1 MSYIKNHNKPY
12 FLNSTFPPTF
22 QTGSKNVS
30 ALLVPHAG
38 SAFVKEILDFAF
50 DKIDISP
57 FNKVILLT
65 TNHSTRDNFQMDN
78 PIQKIKLNK
87 INGIRVDSSFFRYE
101 HSYLSILP
109 YLEKIG
115 YPCSIIAV
123 GEFSPELV
131 RLIEADMDGALLIV
145 NTDLLH
151 CGPNY
156 GIECPANPKKTNL
169 TVIRKIISGKK
180 IFPKEMC
187 GFPAVRLFLEII
199 RRLNYQYTEYIYTSS
214 DIQSNNRTNSV
225 GYAGIL
231 FDKNEPNLEYY
242 KQFQSLPKMT
252 LESFLRRNGATEPS
266 HKLSVFIRDVEG
278 IFTTIYK
285 DGKLRG
291 CIGTFNLLG
300 DLNETIS
307 NRTITSA
314 SKDGRFAPIKKSELP
329 RLTYKINF
337 LKMPV
342 VSGINKMNVG
352 KHGITIH
359 FRDGQSATYLAS
371 VLPESFGIDSKKKLM
386 DRFNN
391 IRDSLQEKS
400 GASTRNIDF
409 IEIYEC
415 VEI

>member
-12 FLNSTFPPTF
+12 FLNSAFPPNF
-22 QTGSKNVS
+22 KTGSKNVS

-38 SAFVKEILDFAF
+38 STFVKEILDFAF

-57 FNKVILLT
+57 FNKIILLT
-65 TNHSTRDNFQMDN
+65 TNHSTSDNYQMDN
-78 PIQKIKLNK
+78 PIQRIKLNQ
-87 INGIRVDSSFFRYE
+87 IRGIPTSPTFFKRE

-123 GEFSPELV
+123 GNFSLELIQ
-131 RLIEADMDGALLIV
+131 LIEAEMDRALLIV

-156 GIECPANPKKTNL
+156 RVDCPVNPKKTNL
-169 TVIRKIISGKK
+169 DVIRKIISGKK

-199 RRLNYQYTEYIYTSS
+199 RRRNYQYTEYIYTSS

-225 GYAGIL
+225 GYASIL
-231 FDKNEPNLEYY
+231 FDKDEPNLEYY

-252 LESFLRRNGATEPS
+252 LESFLRNGDAPPP
-266 HKLSVFIRDVEG
+266 KLSVFIRDVEG

-314 SKDGRFAPIKKSELP
+314 SQDGRFAPIKKSELS

-337 LKMPV
+337 LKRPV
-342 VSGINKMNVG
+342 VSGINKMKVG
-352 KHGITIH
+352 THGITIH
-359 FRDGQSATYLAS
+359 FKDGQSATYLAS
-371 VLPESFGIDSKKKLM
+371 VLPESFGINSKKKLI
-386 DRFNN
+386 DNFNI
-391 IRDSLQEKS
+391 IRNSLQEKS
-400 GASTRNIDF
+400 GASTKNIDF

-415 VEI
+415 IEI

>member
-12 FLNSTFPPTF
+12 FLNESFPPNF
-22 QTGSKNVS
+22 KTGSKNVS
-30 ALLVPHAG
+30 SLLVPHAG

-50 DKIDISP
+50 DKINIKP

-78 PIQKIKLNK
+78 PIQRIKLNQ
-87 INGIRVDSSFFRYE
+87 IRGIPTSQPFFKRE

-115 YPCSIIAV
+115 YPCSIVAV
-123 GEFSPELV
+123 GEFSIHLV
-131 RLIEADMDGALLIV
+131 QLIEAEMDRALLIV

-156 GIECPANPKKTNL
+156 SVECPVNTKKTNL
-169 TVIRKIISGKK
+169 DIIRKIVAGKK

-187 GFPAVRLFLEII
+187 GFPAVQLFLEII
-199 RRLNYQYTEYIYTSS
+199 WRRNYQYTEYIYTSS

-231 FDKNEPNLEYY
+231 FDKDEPNIEYY

-252 LESFLRRNGATEPS
+252 LESFLRRNGDVPS

-300 DLNETIS
+300 DLNETIA

-314 SKDGRFAPIKKSELP
+314 SQDGRFAPIKKSELP

-337 LKMPV
+337 LKKPV
-342 VSGINKMNVG
+342 VSGINKMKVG
-352 KHGITIH
+352 THGITIY
-359 FRDGQSATYLAS
+359 FKDGRSATYLAS
-371 VLPESFGIDSKKKLM
+371 VLPESFGINSKKKLM
-386 DRFNN
+386 DNFNT

-400 GASTRNIDF
+400 GASTKNIDF

-415 VEI
+415 IEI

>member
-50 DKIDISP
+50 NKIDISP

-78 PIQKIKLNK
+78 PIQKIKLNQ
-87 INGIRVDSSFFRYE
+87 IRGIPTSPTFFKRE

-131 RLIEADMDGALLIV
+131 RIIEAEMDRTLIIV

-156 GIECPANPKKTNL
+156 GVECPANPKKTNL
-169 TVIRKIISGKK
+169 AVIRKIISGKK
-180 IFPKEMC
+180 IFQREMC

-199 RRLNYQYTEYIYTSS
+199 RRRNYQYTEYIYTSS

-225 GYAGIL
+225 GYACIL

-252 LESFLRRNGATEPS
+252 LESFLRRNGEVHSP
-266 HKLSVFIRDVEG
+266 KLSVFIRDVEG

-285 DGKLRG
+285 DGNLRG

-300 DLNETIS
+300 DLNDTIA
-307 NRTITSA
+307 NRTIASA
-314 SKDGRFAPIKKSELP
+314 LQDGRFAPIKKLELS

-337 LKMPV
+337 LKKPV
-342 VSGINKMNVG
+342 VSGINKMKVG
-352 KHGITIH
+352 THGITIH
-359 FRDGQSATYLAS
+359 FKDGQSATYLAS

-386 DRFNN
+386 DRFNT

-400 GASTRNIDF
+400 GASTKNIDF
-409 IEIYEC
+409 IDIYEC

>member
-1 MSYIKNHNKPY
+1 MSYIKNHNTPY
-12 FLNSTFPPTF
+12 FLNSTFPPNF

-78 PIQKIKLNK
+78 PIQKIKLNQ
-87 INGIRVDSSFFRYE
+87 IHGIPTSPSFFKKE

-123 GEFSPELV
+123 GDFSTELS
-131 RLIEADMDGALLIV
+131 RIIEAEMDGALLIV

-156 GIECPANPKKTNL
+156 SVECPANPKKTNL
-169 TVIRKIISGKK
+169 DVIRKIISGKK

-199 RRLNYQYTEYIYTSS
+199 RRRNYKYTEYIYTSS

-225 GYAGIL
+225 GYTSIL
-231 FDKNEPNLEYY
+231 FDKDAPNIEYY

-252 LESFLRRNGATEPS
+252 LESFLRRNGTEPS

-285 DGKLRG
+285 DGNLRG
-291 CIGTFNLLG
+291 CIGTFDLLG

-307 NRTITSA
+307 NRTIASA
-314 SKDGRFAPIKKSELP
+314 SQDGRFAPIKKSELSQ
-329 RLTYKINF
+329 LTYKINF
-337 LKMPV
+337 LKRPV
-342 VSGINKMNVG
+342 KSEINKMKVG
-352 KHGITIH
+352 THGITIH
-359 FRDGQSATYLAS
+359 FKDGRSATYLAS

-386 DRFNN
+386 DRFNLV
-391 IRDSLQEKS
+391 RDSLQEKS
-400 GASTRNIDF
+400 GASTKNIDF

-415 VEI
+415 IEI

>member
-12 FLNSTFPPTF
+12 FLNATFLPNF

-50 DKIDISP
+50 DKIDISA

-65 TNHSTRDNFQMDN
+65 TNHSTRDNYQMDN

-87 INGIRVDSSFFRYE
+87 INGIPVDSSFFKHE

-123 GEFSPELV
+123 GDFSPELV
-131 RLIEADMDGALLIV
+131 QLIEDEMDRTLLIV

-156 GIECPANPKKTNL
+156 SVNCPANPKKTNL
-169 TVIRKIISGKK
+169 AVIRKIISGKK

-199 RRLNYQYTEYIYTSS
+199 RRRNYKYTEYIYTSS

-285 DGKLRG
+285 DGNLRG

-300 DLNETIS
+300 DLNETIA

-314 SKDGRFAPIKKSELP
+314 LQDGRFAPIKKSELP

-337 LKMPV
+337 LKKPV

-359 FRDGQSATYLAS
+359 FKDGRSATYLAS
-371 VLPESFGIDSKKKLM
+371 VLPESFGINSKKKLM
-386 DRFNN
+386 DRFNA

-400 GASTRNIDF
+400 SASTKNIDF

>member
-1 MSYIKNHNKPY
+1 MSYIKNHNKLY
-12 FLNSTFPPTF
+12 FLNSASPPNF

-38 SAFVKEILDFAF
+38 SAFIKEILDFAF

-65 TNHSTRDNFQMDN
+65 TNHSTSDNFQMDN
-78 PIQKIKLNK
+78 PIQKIKLNQ
-87 INGIRVDSSFFRYE
+87 IRGIPTSPSFFKME

-123 GEFSPELV
+123 GDFSTELS
-131 RLIEADMDGALLIV
+131 RIIEVEMDRALLIV

-156 GIECPANPKKTNL
+156 GVECPVNPKKTNL
-169 TVIRKIISGKK
+169 AVIRKIISGKK

-199 RRLNYQYTEYIYTSS
+199 RRRNYQYTEYIYTSS

-225 GYAGIL
+225 GYASIL

-252 LESFLRRNGATEPS
+252 LESFLRRNGTEPS

-285 DGKLRG
+285 DGNLRG

-300 DLNETIS
+300 DLNETIA
-307 NRTITSA
+307 NRTIASA
-314 SKDGRFAPIKKSELP
+314 SQDGRFAPIKKSELP

-337 LKMPV
+337 LKKPV
-342 VSGINKMNVG
+342 ASSINKMKVG
-352 KHGITIH
+352 THGITIH
-359 FRDGQSATYLAS
+359 FKDGRSATYLAS

-386 DRFNN
+386 DRFNT

-400 GASTRNIDF
+400 GASNKNIDF

-415 VEI
+415 IEI

>member
-1 MSYIKNHNKPY
+1 MSFIKNHNKPY
-12 FLNSTFPPTF
+12 FLNSNFPPNF

-65 TNHSTRDNFQMDN
+65 TNHSTSDNFQMDN
-78 PIQKIKLNK
+78 PIQRIKLNQ
-87 INGIRVDSSFFRYE
+87 IRGIPTSPSFFKRE

-123 GEFSPELV
+123 GNFSPELV
-131 RLIEADMDGALLIV
+131 QLIEAEMDRALLIV

-156 GIECPANPKKTNL
+156 GVECPANPKKTNL
-169 TVIRKIISGKK
+169 DVIRKIIRGKK
-180 IFPKEMC
+180 IFPREMC

-199 RRLNYQYTEYIYTSS
+199 LRKNYKYTEYIYTSS

-225 GYAGIL
+225 GYAGII
-231 FDKNEPNLEYY
+231 FDKDEPNLEYY
-242 KQFQSLPKMT
+242 KQFKSLPKMT
-252 LESFLRRNGATEPS
+252 LESFLRRNGAKVS

-285 DGKLRG
+285 DGNLRG

-300 DLNETIS
+300 DLNETIA
-307 NRTITSA
+307 NRTIVSA
-314 SKDGRFAPIKKSELP
+314 SQDGRFAPIKKSELLQ
-329 RLTYKINF
+329 LTYKINF
-337 LKMPV
+337 LKRPV
-342 VSGINKMNVG
+342 VSSINKMKVG
-352 KHGITIH
+352 THGITIH
-359 FRDGQSATYLAS
+359 FRDGRSATYLAS
-371 VLPESFGIDSKKKLM
+371 VLPESFGINSKKKLI
-386 DRFNN
+386 DRFNT

-400 GASTRNIDF
+400 GASTKNINF

>member
-12 FLNSTFPPTF
+12 FLNSAFPPTF

-30 ALLVPHAG
+30 ALLIPHAG

-50 DKIDISP
+50 DKIDTAP
-57 FNKVILLT
+57 FNRVILLT

-78 PIQKIKLNK
+78 PIQKIKLNQ
-87 INGIRVDSSFFRYE
+87 IRGIPTSPSFFKRE

-123 GEFSPELV
+123 GDFSTELA
-131 RLIEADMDGALLIV
+131 RIIEAEMDSTLLIV

-156 GIECPANPKKTNL
+156 GVECPANPKKTNL
-169 TVIRKIISGKK
+169 AVIRKIISGKK
-180 IFPKEMC
+180 IFQREMC

-199 RRLNYQYTEYIYTSS
+199 RRRNYQYTEYIYTSS
-214 DIQSNNRTNSV
+214 DIQSNNRMNSV

-231 FDKNEPNLEYY
+231 FDKDAPNLEYY
-242 KQFQSLPKMT
+242 KQFQSLPKIT
-252 LESFLRRNGATEPS
+252 LESFLRRNGDVPS

-300 DLNETIS
+300 DLNETIA

-314 SKDGRFAPIKKSELP
+314 LQDSRFDPIKKSELS

-337 LKMPV
+337 LKKPV
-342 VSGINKMNVG
+342 VSGINKMKVG
-352 KHGITIH
+352 THGITIH
-359 FRDGQSATYLAS
+359 FKDGRSSTYLAS
-371 VLPESFGIDSKKKLM
+371 VLPESFGINSKKKLI
-386 DRFNN
+386 DRFNLVRN
-391 IRDSLQEKS
+391 SLQEKS
-400 GASTRNIDF
+400 GASTKNIDF

>member
-1 MSYIKNHNKPY
+1 MSYIKNHNKLY
-12 FLNSTFPPTF
+12 FLNSAFPPNLKF
-22 QTGSKNVS
+22 GLKNVS
-30 ALLVPHAG
+30 AILVPHAG
-38 SAFVKEILDFAF
+38 SVFVKEILDFTF
-50 DKIDISP
+50 NKINISP

-65 TNHSTRDNFQMDN
+65 TNHSTSDNCQMDN
-78 PIQKIKLNK
+78 SIQRIKLNQ
-87 INGIRVDSSFFRYE
+87 IRGIPTSPSFFKRE

-115 YPCSIIAV
+115 YLCSIVAV
-123 GEFSPELV
+123 GNFSLELV
-131 RLIEADMDGALLIV
+131 QLIEADMDRALLIV

-156 GIECPANPKKTNL
+156 SVDCPANPKKTNL
-169 TVIRKIISGKK
+169 DVIRKIISGKK

-199 RRLNYQYTEYIYTSS
+199 RRRNYQYTEYIYTSS

-242 KQFQSLPKMT
+242 KQFQYLPKMT
-252 LESFLRRNGATEPS
+252 LESFLKKGDTPS

-300 DLNETIS
+300 DLNETIA
-307 NRTITSA
+307 NRTIMSA
-314 SKDGRFAPIKKSELP
+314 SQDGRFAPIKKSELP

-337 LKMPV
+337 LKRPV
-342 VSGINKMNVG
+342 VSGINKMKVG
-352 KHGITIH
+352 THGITIH
-359 FRDGQSATYLAS
+359 FKDGRSATYLAS
-371 VLPESFGIDSKKKLM
+371 VLPESFGINSKKKLM
-386 DRFNN
+386 DNFNT

-400 GASTRNIDF
+400 GASTKNIDF

-415 VEI
+415 IEI

>member
-12 FLNSTFPPTF
+12 FLNSSFPPNF
-22 QTGSKNVS
+22 KTGSKNVS

-50 DKIDISP
+50 DKINIKS

-65 TNHSTRDNFQMDN
+65 TNHSTSDNYQMDN
-78 PIQKIKLNK
+78 PIQRIKLNQ
-87 INGIRVDSSFFRYE
+87 IRGIPTSPIFFKME

-123 GEFSPELV
+123 GEFSLELV
-131 RLIEADMDGALLIV
+131 QLIEADMDRALLIV

-156 GIECPANPKKTNL
+156 RVDCPTNPKKTNL
-169 TVIRKIISGKK
+169 DVIRKIISGKK

-187 GFPAVRLFLEII
+187 GFPAVELFLEII
-199 RRLNYQYTEYIYTSS
+199 RRRNYQYTEYIYTSS

-231 FDKNEPNLEYY
+231 FDKDEPNLEYY
-242 KQFQSLPKMT
+242 KQFKNLPKIT
-252 LESFLRRNGATEPS
+252 LESFLRRNGDAPS
-266 HKLSVFIRDVEG
+266 SKLSVFIRDVEG

-307 NRTITSA
+307 DRTITSA
-314 SKDGRFAPIKKSELP
+314 SQDGRFAPIKKSELS

-337 LKMPV
+337 LKRPV
-342 VSGINKMNVG
+342 VSGINKMKVG
-352 KHGITIH
+352 THGITIH
-359 FRDGQSATYLAS
+359 FKDGRSATYLAS
-371 VLPESFGIDSKKKLM
+371 VLPESFGINSKKKLM
-386 DRFNN
+386 DNFNT

-400 GASTRNIDF
+400 GASTKNIDF

>member
-12 FLNSTFPPTF
+12 FLNSAFPPNF
-22 QTGSKNVS
+22 QAGSKNVS

-65 TNHSTRDNFQMDN
+65 TNHSTSENFQMDN
-78 PIQKIKLNK
+78 PIQKIKLK
-87 INGIRVDSSFFRYE
+87 QIHGIPTNPSFFKRE

-123 GEFSPELV
+123 GEFSIELV
-131 RLIEADMDGALLIV
+131 QLIEAEIDRALLIV

-156 GIECPANPKKTNL
+156 SVECPANPKKTNL
-169 TVIRKIISGKK
+169 DVIRKIISGKK
-180 IFPKEMC
+180 IFQREMC

-199 RRLNYQYTEYIYTSS
+199 RRQNYKYTEYIYTSS

-252 LESFLRRNGATEPS
+252 LESFLRNGNMPP

-300 DLNETIS
+300 DLNETIA

-314 SKDGRFAPIKKSELP
+314 LQDGRFAPIKKSELS

-337 LKMPV
+337 LKRPV
-342 VSGINKMNVG
+342 VSGINKMKVG
-352 KHGITIH
+352 THGITIH
-359 FRDGQSATYLAS
+359 FKDGRSATYLAS
-371 VLPESFGIDSKKKLM
+371 VLPESFGINSKKKLI
-386 DRFNN
+386 DNFNI
-391 IRDSLQEKS
+391 IRNSLQEKS
-400 GASTRNIDF
+400 GASTKNIDF

>member
-12 FLNSTFPPTF
+12 FLNSTFPPNF
-22 QTGSKNVS
+22 QAGLKNVS

-65 TNHSTRDNFQMDN
+65 TNHSTRENFQMDN
-78 PIQKIKLNK
+78 PIQKIKLNQ
-87 INGIRVDSSFFRYE
+87 IRGIPTSSTFFKME

-123 GEFSPELV
+123 GEFSHELV
-131 RLIEADMDGALLIV
+131 RIIEAEMDRALLIV

-156 GIECPANPKKTNL
+156 SVDCPINPKKTNL
-169 TVIRKIISGKK
+169 DVIRKIISGKK
-180 IFPKEMC
+180 IFPREMC
-187 GFPAVRLFLEII
+187 GFPAVQLFLEII
-199 RRLNYQYTEYIYTSS
+199 RRRNYQYTEYIYTSS

-242 KQFQSLPKMT
+242 KQFQSIPKMT
-252 LESFLRRNGATEPS
+252 LESFLRRNGNVHSP
-266 HKLSVFIRDVEG
+266 KLSVFIRDVEG

-300 DLNETIS
+300 DLNETIA
-307 NRTITSA
+307 NRTIMSA
-314 SKDGRFAPIKKSELP
+314 SQDSRFAPIKKSELP

-337 LKMPV
+337 LKRPV
-342 VSGINKMNVG
+342 VSGINKMKVG
-352 KHGITIH
+352 THGITIH
-359 FRDGQSATYLAS
+359 FKDGLSATYLAS
-371 VLPESFGIDSKKKLM
+371 VLPESFGINSKKKLM
-386 DRFNN
+386 DKFNT

-400 GASTRNIDF
+400 SASTKNIDF

>member
-12 FLNSTFPPTF
+12 FLNSNSLPNF

-38 SAFVKEILDFAF
+38 SAFVKEIIDFAF
-50 DKIDISP
+50 NKIDISP

-65 TNHSTRDNFQMDN
+65 TNHASSENFQMDN
-78 PIQKIKLNK
+78 PIQKIKLNQ
-87 INGIRVDSSFFRYE
+87 IRGIPTSQSFFKRE

-123 GEFSPELV
+123 GEFSPELA
-131 RLIEADMDGALLIV
+131 RIIEAEMDRTLLIV

-156 GIECPANPKKTNL
+156 GVECPANPKKTNL

-180 IFPKEMC
+180 IFPREMC
-187 GFPAVRLFLEII
+187 GFPAVLLFLEII
-199 RRLNYQYTEYIYTSS
+199 RRRNYQYTEYIYTSS
-214 DIQSNNRTNSV
+214 DIQSNNQTNSV
-225 GYAGIL
+225 GYAGII
-231 FDKNEPNLEYY
+231 FDKDAPNLEYY

-252 LESFLRRNGATEPS
+252 LESFLRRNGAEPS

-300 DLNETIS
+300 DLNETIV
-307 NRTITSA
+307 NRTIASA
-314 SKDGRFAPIKKSELP
+314 LQDGRFPPIKKSELSQ
-329 RLTYKINF
+329 LTYKINF
-337 LKMPV
+337 LKRPV
-342 VSGINKMNVG
+342 VSGINKMKVG
-352 KHGITIH
+352 THGITIH
-359 FRDGQSATYLAS
+359 FKDGRSATYLAS
-371 VLPESFGIDSKKKLM
+371 VLPESFGINSKKKLI
-386 DRFNN
+386 DRFNT

-400 GASTRNIDF
+400 GASTKNINF

>member
-1 MSYIKNHNKPY
+1 MSYTKNHNKPY
-12 FLNSTFPPTF
+12 FLNSSFPPTF

-30 ALLVPHAG
+30 ALLIPHAG

-50 DKIDISP
+50 DKIDITP
-57 FNKVILLT
+57 FNKIILLT

-78 PIQKIKLNK
+78 PIQKIKLNQ
-87 INGIRVDSSFFRYE
+87 IHGIPTSPTFFKRE

-115 YPCSIIAV
+115 YPYSIIAV
-123 GEFSPELV
+123 GEFSIELA
-131 RLIEADMDGALLIV
+131 RIIEAEMDRALLIV

-151 CGPNY
+151 CGSNY
-156 GIECPANPKKTNL
+156 SVNCPANPKKTNL
-169 TVIRKIISGKK
+169 AVIRKIISGKK

-187 GFPAVRLFLEII
+187 GFPAVSIFLEII
-199 RRLNYQYTEYIYTSS
+199 QRRNYKYTEYIYTSS

-231 FDKNEPNLEYY
+231 FDKDAPNLEYY

-252 LESFLRRNGATEPS
+252 LESFLRKGDIRSP
-266 HKLSVFIRDVEG
+266 KLSVFIRDVEG

-314 SKDGRFAPIKKSELP
+314 SQDGRFAPIKKSELS

-337 LKMPV
+337 LKRPV
-342 VSGINKMNVG
+342 VSGINKMKVG
-352 KHGITIH
+352 THGITIH
-359 FRDGQSATYLAS
+359 FKDGRSATYLAS
-371 VLPESFGIDSKKKLM
+371 VLPESFGIDSMKKLM
-386 DRFNN
+386 GRFNT

-400 GASTRNIDF
+400 GASTKNIDF

>member
-12 FLNSTFPPTF
+12 FLNSAFPPNF
-22 QTGSKNVS
+22 KFGSKNVS
-30 ALLVPHAG
+30 AIIIPHAG
-38 SAFVKEILDFAF
+38 SVFVKEILDFAF
-50 DKIDISP
+50 NKINISP
-57 FNKVILLT
+57 FNKIILLT
-65 TNHSTRDNFQMDN
+65 TNHSTSENFQMDN
-78 PIQKIKLNK
+78 PIQRIKLNQ
-87 INGIRVDSSFFRYE
+87 ISGIPTNQSFFKRE

-123 GEFSPELV
+123 GEFSIELT
-131 RLIEADMDGALLIV
+131 RIIEAEMDRTLLLV

-156 GIECPANPKKTNL
+156 SVECPANPKKTNL
-169 TVIRKIISGKK
+169 DVIRKIISGKK

-187 GFPAVRLFLEII
+187 GFPAVQLFLEII
-199 RRLNYQYTEYIYTSS
+199 RRRNYQYTEYIYTSS

-252 LESFLRRNGATEPS
+252 LESFLRRNGVIPS
-266 HKLSVFIRDVEG
+266 PKLSVFIRDVEG

-314 SKDGRFAPIKKSELP
+314 LQDSRFAPIKKSELP

-337 LKMPV
+337 LKRPV
-342 VSGINKMNVG
+342 VSGINKMKVG
-352 KHGITIH
+352 THGITIH
-359 FRDGQSATYLAS
+359 FKDGRSATYLAS
-371 VLPESFGIDSKKKLM
+371 VLPESFGINSKKKLM
-386 DRFNN
+386 DNFNT

-400 GASTRNIDF
+400 GASTKNIDF

>member
-12 FLNSTFPPTF
+12 FLNSASPPNF

-38 SAFVKEILDFAF
+38 SAFLKEILDFAF

-57 FNKVILLT
+57 FNKIILLT
-65 TNHSTRDNFQMDN
+65 TNHSTSDNFQIDN
-78 PIQKIKLNK
+78 PIQKIKLNQ
-87 INGIRVDSSFFRYE
+87 IRGIPTSPSFFKRE

-123 GEFSPELV
+123 GEFSTELV
-131 RLIEADMDGALLIV
+131 RIIEAEMDRALLIV

-156 GIECPANPKKTNL
+156 AVECPANPKKTNL
-169 TVIRKIISGKK
+169 AIISKIISGKK

-199 RRLNYQYTEYIYTSS
+199 RRRNYQYTEYIYTSS

-231 FDKNEPNLEYY
+231 FDKDEPNLEYY

-252 LESFLRRNGATEPS
+252 LESFLRRNGDTPS

-285 DGKLRG
+285 DGNLRG

-314 SKDGRFAPIKKSELP
+314 SQDGRFAPIKKSELP

-337 LKMPV
+337 LKRPV
-342 VSGINKMNVG
+342 VSGINKMKVG
-352 KHGITIH
+352 THGITIH
-359 FRDGQSATYLAS
+359 FKDGRSATYLAS
-371 VLPESFGIDSKKKLM
+371 VLPESFGINSKKKLM
-386 DRFNN
+386 DQFNT
-391 IRDSLQEKS
+391 IRNSLQEKS
-400 GASTRNIDF
+400 GASTKNIDF

>member
-12 FLNSTFPPTF
+12 FLNSAFPPTF

-78 PIQKIKLNK
+78 PIQRIKLNQ
-87 INGIRVDSSFFRYE
+87 IRGIPTNPAFFKRE

-123 GEFSPELV
+123 GEFSPELA
-131 RLIEADMDGALLIV
+131 RIIEAEMDRTLIIV

-156 GIECPANPKKTNL
+156 GVECPINPKKTNL
-169 TVIRKIISGKK
+169 SIIRKIISGKK
-180 IFPKEMC
+180 IFPREMC

-199 RRLNYQYTEYIYTSS
+199 RRRNYQYTEYIYTSS

-242 KQFQSLPKMT
+242 KQFQSLPKIK
-252 LESFLRRNGATEPS
+252 LESFLKNGAEPS

-300 DLNETIS
+300 DLNDTIA
-307 NRTITSA
+307 NRTIASA
-314 SKDGRFAPIKKSELP
+314 LQDGRFAPIKKLELP
-329 RLTYKINF
+329 QLTYKINF
-337 LKMPV
+337 LKRPV
-342 VSGINKMNVG
+342 ASSINKMKVG
-352 KHGITIH
+352 THGITIH
-359 FRDGQSATYLAS
+359 FKDGRSATYLAS
-371 VLPESFGIDSKKKLM
+371 VLPESFGINSKKKLM
-386 DRFNN
+386 DQFNV

-400 GASTRNIDF
+400 GASTKNIDF

>member
-12 FLNSTFPPTF
+12 FLNESFPPNF
-22 QTGSKNVS
+22 QIGSKNVS

-38 SAFVKEILDFAF
+38 SAFIKEIVDFTF
-50 DKIDISP
+50 DKINIAP

-65 TNHSTRDNFQMDN
+65 TNHSTSDNFQMDN
-78 PIQKIKLNK
+78 PIQHIKLNQ
-87 INGIRVDSSFFRYE
+87 IRGIPTSRSFFQTE

-123 GEFSPELV
+123 GNYDSELV
-131 RLIEADMDGALLIV
+131 QLIEIEMDGALLIV

-151 CGPNY
+151 CGHNY
-156 GIECPANPKKTNL
+156 GVECPANSKKTNL
-169 TVIRKIISGKK
+169 GVIRKIISGKK

-187 GFPAVRLFLEII
+187 GFPAVRLFLEIM
-199 RRLNYQYTEYIYTSS
+199 RRRNYQYTEYIYTSS
-214 DIQSNNRTNSV
+214 DIQSNNQTNSV
-225 GYAGIL
+225 GYASIL
-231 FDKNEPNLEYY
+231 FDKYESNLEYY
-242 KQFQSLPKMT
+242 KQFQSLPKII
-252 LESFLRRNGATEPS
+252 LESVLRNGNAPS
-266 HKLSVFIRDVEG
+266 PKLSVFIRDVEG

-307 NRTITSA
+307 NITIMSA
-314 SKDGRFAPIKKSELP
+314 FNDGRFNPIKKSELS

-337 LKMPV
+337 LKRPV
-342 VSGINKMNVG
+342 VSGINKMKVG
-352 KHGITIH
+352 THGITIH
-359 FRDGQSATYLAS
+359 FKNDRSATYLAS
-371 VLPESFGIDSKKKLM
+371 VLPESFGINSKKKLINN
-386 DRFNN
+386 FNT

-400 GASTRNIDF
+400 GASTKNIDF

-415 VEI
+415 IEI

>member
-1 MSYIKNHNKPY
+1 MSYIKNHTKPY
-12 FLNSTFPPTF
+12 FLNSAFPPTF
-22 QTGSKNVS
+22 QTGSKNIS

-50 DKIDISP
+50 DKIDITT

-78 PIQKIKLNK
+78 PIQKIKLNQ
-87 INGIRVDSSFFRYE
+87 IRGIPTSQSFFKRE

-115 YPCSIIAV
+115 YSCSIIAV
-123 GEFSPELV
+123 GEFSPELS
-131 RLIEADMDGALLIV
+131 RIIEAEIDRALLIV

-156 GIECPANPKKTNL
+156 GVECPANPKKTNL
-169 TVIRKIISGKK
+169 AVIRKIISGKK
-180 IFPKEMC
+180 IFPREMC

-199 RRLNYQYTEYIYTSS
+199 RRRNYQYTEYIYTSS

-252 LESFLRRNGATEPS
+252 LESFLRRNGDVPS
-266 HKLSVFIRDVEG
+266 PKLSIFIRDVEG

-300 DLNETIS
+300 DLNETIA

-314 SKDGRFAPIKKSELP
+314 SQDVRFTPIKKSELP

-337 LKMPV
+337 LKRPV
-342 VSGINKMNVG
+342 ASSINKMKVG
-352 KHGITIH
+352 THGITIH
-359 FRDGQSATYLAS
+359 FKDGRSATYLAS

-386 DRFNN
+386 DRFNV

-400 GASTRNIDF
+400 RASTKNIDF